1 MRWRAF
7 HSERTQ
13 LSERHAERQNNRAGA
28 IVAVIAR
35 VTGAVVLWLIA
46 FVVADVQTATDVDD
60 AIAEVGRVLAPEP
73 YLSAVVLAGG
83 LAAARWGAKSSVLF
97 GMLTVAVGFLGLAF
111 AANYWLVMFLMGL
124 LGFGTAF
131 AFAPM
136 VALLATW
143 YPDKRGLV
151 IGCMTSGVGVSI
163 LVSGVLVP
171 FLFSVFGELGWRV
184 SWGVF
189 AGAALLV
196 ATLIGLFVRN
206 PPKAAASATGSLP
219 SDDKWRIYR
228 NPRVL
233 IVATTYGIIGL
244 GYIVQTVFM
253 ISFMVESG
261 HSEATAGRFMAMMGL
276 MSIAAGPFWGWVS
289 DFWGR
294 GNALS
299 MCIFLV
305 IAGMALPLIDQTLPY
320 FFVHYLVMGASVNG
334 LFAMIQTSATD
345 QVAPRYIPIAFSF
358 ATLFFAF
365 GQFLGPAIAGWLIET
380 TGGFTA
386 AFSFTFIVLSVGFC
400 LTLLIRRFPKEWAV
414 GEPQAVPV
422 QSPETSGTVK

>member
-1 MRWRAF
+1 MSHNANRPNMVITVLCGTLTSLVVIGFARLSYGIILPAMRADLG
-7 HSERTQ
+7 
-13 LSERHAERQNNRAGA
+13 LSYQQAG
-28 IVAVIAR
+28 ILST
-35 VTGAVVLWLIA
+35 VTALCYVC
-46 FVVADVQTATDVDD
+46 F
-60 AIAEVGRVLAPEP
+60 
-73 YLSAVVLAGG
+73 VLAGG
-83 LAAARWGAKSSVLF
+83 LAAARWGAKASIMF
-97 GMLTVAVGFLGLAF
+97 GMLTVTVGFLGLAF
-111 AANYWLVMFLMGL
+111 AANFWLVMFLMGL

-143 YPDKRGLV
+143 FPEKRGLV
-151 IGCMTSGVGVSI
+151 IGCMTSGVGISI

-171 FLFSVFGELGWRV
+171 FLFTVFGEQGWRV

-196 ATLIGLFVRN
+196 AALIGLFVRN
-206 PPKAAASATGSLP
+206 PPKAKTSTAGHLP
-219 SDDKWRIYR
+219 SDEKWRIYR

-244 GYIVQTVFM
+244 GYITQTVFM
-253 ISFMVESG
+253 VSFMVESG
-261 HSEATAGRFMAMMGL
+261 HSEAIAGRYMAMMGL
-276 MSIAAGPFWGWVS
+276 LSIAAGPLWGWMS

-294 GNALS
+294 GNALA

-305 IAGMALPLIDQTLPY
+305 IVAMALPLIEQTLPY
-320 FFVHYLVMGASVNG
+320 FFFHFLVMGASVNG

-380 TGGFTA
+380 TGGFTV
-386 AFSFTFIVLSVGFC
+386 AFSFTFLVLSVGFG
-400 LTLLIRRFPKEWAV
+400 LTLLIRRFPNEWAV
-414 GEPQAVPV
+414 GEPDAVPIP
-422 QSPETSGTVK
+422 SSEGPERAR

>member
-1 MRWRAF
+1 MSQNANRPNMVLTVLCGTLTSLVVIGFARLAFGIILPAMRADLG
-7 HSERTQ
+7 
-13 LSERHAERQNNRAGA
+13 LSYQQAG
-28 IVAVIAR
+28 ILST
-35 VTGAVVLWLIA
+35 VTALCYVS
-46 FVVADVQTATDVDD
+46 F
-60 AIAEVGRVLAPEP
+60 
-73 YLSAVVLAGG
+73 VLAGG
-83 LAAARWGAKSSVLF
+83 LAAARWGAKASVMF
-97 GMLTVAVGFLGLAF
+97 GMLTVSVGFLGLSM
-111 AANYWLVMFLMGL
+111 AANFWLVMFLMGL

-143 YPDKRGLV
+143 FPDKRGLV
-151 IGCMTSGVGVSI
+151 IGCMTSGVGVGI

-171 FLFSVFGELGWRV
+171 FLFNLFGEQGWRV

-206 PPKAAASATGSLP
+206 PPKATASPTGSLP

-228 NPRVL
+228 NPRIL

-261 HSEATAGRFMAMMGL
+261 HSEAIAGRFMAMMGL
-276 MSIAAGPFWGWVS
+276 MSIAAGPLWGWVS

-305 IAGMALPLIDQTLPY
+305 IVGMALPLIDQSLPY

-386 AFSFTFIVLSVGFC
+386 AFSFTFVVLSVGFV

-414 GEPQAVPV
+414 GEPKTEPV
-422 QSPETSGTVK
+422 QPPEGAGTIR